1 MSLSSK
7 ELGKKGEELAVELL
21 EEKGY
26 EIIERNYRFSRG
38 EIDVIAK
45 DPKDGFLAFV
55 EVKTRQ
61 NLNFG
66 PPEVAITKSKMRQ
79 LRKVAELYL
88 YDKSITELDCRFD
101 VITVLLKTKQKP
113 EINHYENAFM

>member
-113 EINHYENAFM
+113 EINYYENAFM

>member
-1 MSLSSK
+1 MSVTSK

-21 EEKGY
+21 KSKGY

-45 DPKDGFLAFV
+45 DPKDGYTVFV
-55 EVKTRQ
+55 EVKARQ

-66 PPEVAITKSKMRQ
+66 PPELAITKSKMKQ
-79 LRKVAELYL
+79 LRKLAELYL

-101 VITVLLKTKQKP
+101 VITILFQSKRKP
-113 EINHYENAFM
+113 LINHYENAFM

>member
-1 MSLSSK
+1 MSVTSK

-21 EEKGY
+21 ESKGY

-45 DPKDGFLAFV
+45 DPKDGCTVFV
-55 EVKTRQ
+55 EVKARQ

-66 PPEVAITKSKMRQ
+66 YPELAITKSKMRQ
-79 LRKVAELYL
+79 LRKMAELYL
-88 YDKSITELDCRFD
+88 YDKSISELECRFD
-101 VITVLLKTKQKP
+101 VITILFQSKRKP
-113 EINHYENAFM
+113 LINHYENAFM